1 MDLVKASRAPRGLSK
16 SRSWG
21 EDRRALA
28 EMQDLDIKLVKDQSA
43 GRCKR
48 GYRENQLL
56 FCKSHLVNG
65 S

>member
-1 MDLVKASRAPRGLSK
+1 
-16 SRSWG
+16 
-21 EDRRALA
+21 
-28 EMQDLDIKLVKDQSA
+28 MQDLDIKLVKDQSA

-48 GYRENQLL
+48 GYREKQLL

>member
-1 MDLVKASRAPRGLSK
+1 
-16 SRSWG
+16 
-21 EDRRALA
+21 
-28 EMQDLDIKLVKDQSA
+28 MQDLDIKLVKDQSA

-56 FCKSHLVNG
+56 FCKSHLFAKATWLTAR

>member
-1 MDLVKASRAPRGLSK
+1 
-16 SRSWG
+16 
-21 EDRRALA
+21 
-28 EMQDLDIKLVKDQSA
+28 MQDLDIKLVKDQSA

-65 S
+65 SELIQAQPPKIK